1 MKIKKS
7 IARENVYAITI
18 AYAYATSTH
27 ANHFGMGKTGCY
39 FIQLDYYRED
49 GSIAT
54 GIHPMANSEGFLSK
68 DDPDLISLFNEIEG
82 DL

>member
-1 MKIKKS
+1 MKTKNS
-7 IARENVYAITI
+7 I

-27 ANHFGMGKTGCY
+27 AKHFGMDKTGCY
-39 FIQLDYYRED
+39 FIQQDVYRED
-49 GSIAT
+49 GTIGT

>member
-1 MKIKKS
+1 MQKS
-7 IARENVYAITI
+7 IKSQNVYAIAI

-27 ANHFGMGKTGCY
+27 ANHFGMSKTGCY
-39 FIQLDYYRED
+39 FIQVDYYRKN

-54 GIHPMANSEGFLSK
+54 DIHPQASSKGFLDK
-68 DDPDLISLFNEIEG
+68 NDPELISLFNEIKG